1 MNMMNFIIDG
11 DGLTFEELKDASN
24 ELFTGRIPDNV
35 DISGMNQFNL
45 SEDDVLILLAYT
57 GSSSKWLNPEL
68 RNGNWVNDKN
78 KVAFVER
85 LDSVLNKIN
94 SFSGNVLYH
103 MAAKNDFIVDETI
116 KIESYLS
123 TSIEDFENSELKWII
138 SPKTENSNCRDI
150 QNITGNKYER
160 EVLFR
165 RGTSF
170 KVVKIKDKKA
180 YLKEI

>member
-1 MNMMNFIIDG
+1 MKDFIIDA
-11 DGLTFEELKDASN
+11 DGLTFSELKMASSGIFN
-24 ELFTGRIPDNV
+24 GTIPDCV
-35 DISGMNQFNL
+35 DISGMNKYNL
-45 SEDDVLILLAYT
+45 TEDDVLILLAYT

-68 RNGNWVNDKN
+68 RNGNWVNDEN
-78 KVAFVER
+78 KVVFIER
-85 LDSVLNKIN
+85 LDATLSKIN
-94 SFSGNVLYH
+94 SFRTNTLYH
-103 MAAKNDFIVDETI
+103 MAAKNNFIAGEII

-138 SPKTENSNCRDI
+138 SPKSENSNCCNI

-165 RGTSF
+165 RGTIFEVVDF
-170 KVVKIKDKKA
+170 KGKNT

>member
-1 MNMMNFIIDG
+1 MKDFIIDA
-11 DGLTFEELKDASN
+11 DGLTFSALKMSSSGIFN
-24 ELFTGRIPDNV
+24 GTIPDCV
-35 DISGMNQFNL
+35 DISGMNKFNL
-45 SEDDVLILLAYT
+45 TEDDVLILLAYT
-57 GSSSKWLNPEL
+57 GASSKWLNPEL
-68 RNGNWVNDKN
+68 RTGNWLNDEN

-94 SFSGNVLYH
+94 SFSGNALYH
-103 MAAKNDFIVDETI
+103 MAAKNDFIVGETV

-138 SPKTENSNCRDI
+138 SPKSENSNCRDI

-170 KVVKIKDKKA
+170 KVVDIKHKKV
-180 YLKEI
+180 YLKEV

>member
-1 MNMMNFIIDG
+1 MNMTNFIIDG

-24 ELFTGRIPDNV
+24 ELFKGRIPDNV

-57 GSSSKWLNPEL
+57 GSSSKWLNSEL

-103 MAAKNDFIVDETI
+103 MAAK
-116 KIESYLS
+116 
-123 TSIEDFENSELKWII
+123 
-138 SPKTENSNCRDI
+138 
-150 QNITGNKYER
+150 
-160 EVLFR
+160 
-165 RGTSF
+165 
-170 KVVKIKDKKA
+170 
-180 YLKEI
+180 